1 MLEPGSNIND
11 AANMEPTLD
20 MSVYDFFI
28 YLTKTKKIYID
39 INQFKEQLRAIR
51 QYEIITVEDLLKY
64 DRDALRGDLN
74 FNKEMCREV
83 NAVSILLTDIAGDES
98 TERSNQLNTIDTDLN
113 PFENNGL
120 ELAEVD
126 PLR

>member
-126 PLR
+126 PHR